1 VPPSQLSDARK
12 QVRNAYGTAFESK
25 ASDALVLSIAQPL
38 TLSTSFSAARQVVFA
53 VGPPLAAAAG
63 PRGAALPEAAAAPGQ
78 ASSVI
83 LELSSPDAVQPA
95 AVEAGGPAWQE
106 LSASL
111 EKLGAASTA
120 DAASVVRR
128 LRATQ
133 LREAFYKN
141 VSSLREQI
149 GRLVGGARPEA
160 VLAAGP
166 QALTEVCWLNGTLR
180 TVAHFPALAEVAQDS
195 KVERIGL
202 PRLLVPEAGSK
213 TVDVLGAAA
222 FRKKT
227 SLTGK
232 GVVVAI
238 LDTEIAHQHPAF
250 QGRVI
255 LKENYT
261 REPWGHPADHGTAV
275 AGLLAA
281 NASTFAGIAPEVTV
295 YHYKVIATATF
306 GADDFGGARAI
317 QQALEDGAQ
326 IANCSWGIGPAD
338 HGTSREARAF
348 DQAWDLGLTIVKSAG
363 NVGARGLTSPG
374 DARGVIVVGATDRLG
389 QKVIPES
396 SRGKTPNGRGLDCVA
411 PGGSSQDFLTSS
423 RPDGK
428 FGLVGFGTSF
438 AAPQVAGL
446 LALLL
451 EKDKTQTPDKL
462 RTALLA
468 TCKKLPGTM
477 ADAQGSGQ
485 PRFS

>member
-1 VPPSQLSDARK
+1 MAANPLSEARK
-12 QVRNAYGTAFESK
+12 QVRNAYGAAFESK

-38 TLSTSFSAARQVVFA
+38 TLSTSFSAARQVAFA
-53 VGPPLAAAAG
+53 VGPPLAA
-63 PRGAALPEAAAAPGQ
+63 RGAALPEAATAPGQ
-78 ASSVI
+78 PSSVI
-83 LELSSPDAVQPA
+83 LELARPETAPPA
-95 AVEAGGPAWQE
+95 AVEAAHPAWQE
-106 LSASL
+106 LSSSL

-133 LREAFYKN
+133 LREAFYKSA
-141 VSSLREQI
+141 SSLREQI
-149 GRLVGGARPEA
+149 GRSFGGARPEA

-166 QALTEVCWLNGTLR
+166 QALTEVCWLNNTLR
-180 TVAHFPALAEVAQDS
+180 TVAHLPTLAEVAQDS
-195 KVERIGL
+195 KVERLGL
-202 PRLLVPEAGSK
+202 PRLLAPEAGSK
-213 TVDVLGAAA
+213 IVDVLGAAA

-238 LDTEIAHQHPAF
+238 LDTEIAYQHKAF

-261 REPWGHPADHGTAV
+261 REPWGHPAEHGTAV

-281 NASTFAGIAPEVTV
+281 SATAFTGIAPEVTV

-389 QKVIPES
+389 QNVIPES
-396 SRGKTPNGRGLDCVA
+396 SRGTTPNGRKLDCVA
-411 PGGSSQDFLTSS
+411 PGGSAQDFLTST

-428 FGLVGFGTSF
+428 TGLVGYGTSF
-438 AAPQVAGL
+438 ASPQVAGL

-451 EKDKTQTPDKL
+451 EKDKTQTPDQL

-485 PRFS
+485 PFFS